1 MLALFVLVPVAG
13 LILLNVPTRVAPS
26 RMAAVTGLALTIAQ
40 VVLVILRPAGIF
52 SNTGPLTRYFSFA
65 HDADS
70 LSLVMLLT
78 IGIVLFVTILVAWET
93 MGATRRLFHFVN
105 VLLIAMIG
113 MNGAS
118 LVRDLFTLYVFLE
131 ITAVASFILIA
142 LGQARES
149 LEGALKYI
157 ILSAVASALMVSGV
171 ALFLLLAGSTD
182 FAAVSAALKGSP
194 GHVYAKIAVA
204 AFLCGLFIKGGL
216 VPFHAWVPGAY
227 ATAPAATSVLLA
239 GIGTKIS
246 GIYALIR
253 LAVSVFGPLSAMNEV
268 LLFVGAVSIVLGALA
283 ALGQRNV
290 KWLLAYSS
298 ISQVG
303 YIVLGL
309 GCGTPLALMGAVF
322 HFFNHAILKS
332 LLFVNSASLEDRVGT
347 TDMGRMG
354 GLGAGMPV
362 TSVTSTLAAL
372 STAGVP
378 PLSGFWS
385 KLLIIIAL
393 WQAQLYVYAI
403 VAILTSVITLAYM
416 LVMQRRIF
424 FGKAAGELPPAVEPR
439 YGLRVSEIVLAAI
452 TVAIGVA
459 IPFTR
464 FALDTLSSVVAG
476 IH

>member
-1 MLALFVLVPVAG
+1 
-13 LILLNVPTRVAPS
+13 
-26 RMAAVTGLALTIAQ
+26 
-40 VVLVILRPAGIF
+40 
-52 SNTGPLTRYFSFA
+52 
-65 HDADS
+65 
-70 LSLVMLLT
+70 
-78 IGIVLFVTILVAWET
+78 
-93 MGATRRLFHFVN
+93 
-105 VLLIAMIG
+105 
-113 MNGAS
+113 
-118 LVRDLFTLYVFLE
+118 
-131 ITAVASFILIA
+131 
-142 LGQARES
+142 
-149 LEGALKYI
+149 
-157 ILSAVASALMVSGV
+157 MVSGV